1 MLCHA
6 CKPTF
11 KRDIPTA
18 CLVSVLQNLGVGDT
32 VNSYI
37 YSEKMI
43 DSIKLHL
50 DYRSKF
56 ITSPKFVFL
65 CGKQFSEKIP
75 YFETNR
81 GIIDK
86 FLKSKSKDIYIV
98 LSEQLWEENF
108 NSNIDLLTFEEF
120 LAEVSDCIIL
130 FVESPGSFCELGAF
144 SYADKLFSDKLAIII
159 DQKYVGDKSFI
170 ITGPTAKAR
179 KDGSDIIY
187 APLNDTGLLFSDDL
201 REYVERLINRFQSK
215 RDTLNKRKPNS
226 EEDRVSVNSF
236 IIELLE
242 LVKILQPVSNKDLLE
257 IYKSVKGF
265 SHFEFTKRDGSQ
277 FHNNIKYEY
286 IIKLLKSVG
295 LITIENNC
303 IRTNKYYN
311 TQPFM
316 FRSSRNLE
324 CRERGRLLCR
334 KYRYKGNV

>member
-1 MLCHA
+1 MNPH
-6 CKPTF
+6 
-11 KRDIPTA
+11 
-18 CLVSVLQNLGVGDT
+18 
-32 VNSYI
+32 I

-43 DSIKLHL
+43 NSIKLHL
-50 DYRSKF
+50 DYKSKF

-65 CGKQFSEKIP
+65 CGNQFTKES
-75 YFETNR
+75 YYETNR

-98 LSEQLWEENF
+98 LSEQLWEKEF

-159 DQKYVGDKSFI
+159 DKQYEGSESFI

-187 APLNDTGLLFSDDL
+187 ASLNGTGLLFSDEL
-201 REYVERLINRFQSK
+201 RGYVEKVINRFQSK
-215 RDTLNKRKPNS
+215 RDSLNKRKPNS
-226 EEDRVSVNSF
+226 EEDKVLLNSF

-242 LVKILQPVSNKDLLE
+242 LIKIIQPVSNKDLLE
-257 IYKSVKGF
+257 VYKTVKGF
-265 SHFEFTKRDGSQ
+265 SSFEFIKSDGSK
-277 FHNNIKYEY
+277 FHNKIMYEY
-286 IIKLLKSVG
+286 IIKLLKSVE
-295 LITIENNC
+295 LITIENDL
-303 IRTNKYYN
+303 IRINRYYN
-311 TQPFM
+311 SQPFM

-324 CRERGRLLCR
+324 CKERNRLLCR
-334 KYRYKGNV
+334 KYRYKGIV